1 MAVEK
6 LLTGE
11 WKEIKRKIDEVTAK
25 ERSSGAR
32 PPHFEMYTSLARLP
46 LAVSRFV
53 LLTALLPDI
62 EPQLAKRAL
71 GLYGDRQ
78 PFWHNPPPEVRER
91 LRDVVVLDPFAGGG
105 SIPLEAA
112 RLGARAIALE
122 YNPVQ
127 WLALKTIQL
136 ARDHGKDLINLKAW
150 ETLKRKYRRGF
161 GADMEAMCKSGE
173 AEKAGPLAEAGCR
186 VALELEKMLSKHYPP
201 RNGRRIS
208 HYIWAKQV
216 RCPKCGAWVPLVM
229 DSGLDAEEK
238 IYWRPVYNGDVYEV
252 AIERGGEGVKTIS
265 EGKARCPKCN
275 APISDEYIRTNIGHN
290 DKLVVIVTEDKE
302 FYPATDIDRR
312 AYDEVPE
319 PERLTEL
326 IAPNDPRS
334 VLPPLY
340 GYKTFGDLFNKR
352 QHLYLNKL
360 VEELKQLEPNTRTI
374 LSWLVAKQA
383 DYNSRLTSWHKR
395 IRQVTHTLENKVISM
410 SWDYVEVNP
419 FAKGSGTLWS
429 ALFDVVDGFAFLVHA
444 LDGAGP
450 FESVFGSAL
459 SLPFPDRTIKYVV
472 TDPPYFDN
480 IPYPE
485 SYDYV
490 YVWLKRVVDD
500 LYPEQFRFWTL
511 WRDRSAEDISV
522 GGGRSEE
529 HFKTLLKK
537 AFREVRR
544 VLADDGLFVVYF
556 AHSRKEAWVAT
567 LNALLEA
574 GFAVVNVIP
583 VKAQSVTD
591 IQARGKVSM
600 VSALVLVLRPRL
612 GEGVVEYVERLKPRI
627 ESEVRRAVEEL
638 WREGY
643 RGVDLMMA
651 AYATALKHATQ
662 IGVLKSRS
670 GNAVESVVGFAE
682 QVAATTAVEVAFGG
696 SVPDKLTAFYIYVMN
711 NSGNG
716 LDSDTYLLL
725 TKLFVS
731 REELNRRRAV
741 REVKSGNKKKAEHLD
756 WKDRCDVVE
765 KESPYLV
772 DVLHRLL
779 CVFSRDGVRGA
790 KRLLEQRSFT
800 YTLSEICRAL
810 HAIYGTRGDDMV
822 KSFAAAFCGKPLK
835 EGPLFSYGA

>member
-1 MAVEK
+1 VAVEK
-6 LLTGE
+6 PLTGE
-11 WKEIKRKIDEVTAK
+11 WKEIKRKIDEAASK
-25 ERSSGAR
+25 ERKAR

-46 LAVSRFV
+46 LTVSRFV

-71 GLYGDRQ
+71 GLDGDKQ

-136 ARDHGKDLINLKAW
+136 ARDRGKELIDLKAW
-150 ETLKRKYRRGF
+150 EALKRKYRRGF

-186 VALELEKMLSKHYPP
+186 VALELEKKLSKHYPP
-201 RNGRRIS
+201 RDGRRIS

-216 RCPKCGAWVPLVM
+216 RCPKCGAWVPLVL

-238 IYWRPVYNGDVYEV
+238 IYWRPVYNGDDYEV

-265 EGKARCPKCN
+265 EGEAKCPRCG
-275 APISDEYIRTNIGHN
+275 APISNEYIRTNMGHN
-290 DKLVVIVTEDKE
+290 DKMVVVVTEDKE
-302 FYPATDIDRR
+302 FYPATDRDRK

-352 QHLYLNKL
+352 QHLYLNEL
-360 VEELKQLEPNTRTI
+360 VEELRRLEPDVRTV
-374 LSWLVAKQA
+374 LAWLAAKQA
-383 DYNSRLTSWHKR
+383 DYNSRLTSWHKHYLK
-395 IRQVTHTLENKVISM
+395 VKNVLAYKVISM

-419 FAKGSGTLWS
+419 FAKGSGSLWG
-429 ALFDVVDGFAFLVHA
+429 ALFDVLDGFAFLVHA

-450 FESVFGSAL
+450 FEPVFGSAL
-459 SLPFPDRTIKYVV
+459 SLPFPDKSMKFVV

-490 YVWLKRVVDD
+490 YVWLKRVVGDI
-500 LYPEQFRFWTL
+500 YPEQFRFWTL

-529 HFKTLLKK
+529 HFKTLLKR

-556 AHSRKEAWVAT
+556 AHSRKEAWIAT
-567 LNALLEA
+567 LDVLLEA
-574 GFAVVNVIP
+574 GFAVANVIP
-583 VKAQSVTD
+583 VKAQSPTD
-591 IQARGKVSM
+591 IQGRGKVSM

-612 GEGVVEYVERLKPRI
+612 GEGAVEYVERLKPRI
-627 ESEVRRAVEEL
+627 EAEVRRAVEEL

-651 AYATALKHATQ
+651 AYAVALKHATQ
-662 IGVLKSRS
+662 VDVLKSRG
-670 GNAVESVVGFAE
+670 GNPVKGVVEFAE
-682 QVAATTAVEVAFGG
+682 QVAATAAVEAAFGG
-696 SVPDKLTAFYIYVMN
+696 FVPDKLTAFYIYVY

-716 LDSDTYLLL
+716 LDADTYLLL
-725 TKLFVS
+725 TKLFAS
-731 REELNRRRAV
+731 REELVRRKAV
-741 REVKSGNKKKAEHLD
+741 REVKSGDGKRAVPLD
-756 WKDRCDVVE
+756 WKDRCDAVE

-790 KRLLEQRSFT
+790 KRLLEQGSFT
-800 YTLSEICRAL
+800 YTLSDICRAL
-810 HAIYGTRGDDMV
+810 HAIYGTGGDDVV
-822 KSFAAAFCGKPLK
+822 KNFAAAFCGKPFK
-835 EGPLFSYGA
+835 EGPLFGHGA